1 VIAFGTV
8 TMREAG
14 GARVSTAGAGLTSP
28 AYDPGMNG
36 RIALVT
42 GGGSGLG
49 AAISRRLA
57 ADGAYVI
64 VNDLQSESAAKVAA
78 DVGGEAAPF
87 DVTDSAAFTT
97 AVDGAVAK
105 HGRIDVLVNNAG
117 IVHDR
122 PEIRERSMA
131 NMAARME
138 GRDPE
143 PLAAVSTLTDEQW
156 DRMIKTHLYGTF
168 YGTRAALRHMEPARS
183 GSIVNLAS
191 IYGFVGSAG
200 TADYA
205 AAKGAIVLFTK
216 PVGREVAP
224 LGIHV
229 NAVAPGFIDT
239 PLLEPM
245 ADMKDMLLMQIP
257 SARLGRAEEVA
268 NLVRFL
274 AGDEASYCFGD
285 VLTLTGGY
293 SI

>member
-1 VIAFGTV
+1 
-8 TMREAG
+8 
-14 GARVSTAGAGLTSP
+14 
-28 AYDPGMNG
+28 MNG

-64 VNDLQSESAAKVAA
+64 VNDLQAEAASKVAA

-87 DVTDSAAFTT
+87 DVTDSAAFTA

-138 GRDPE
+138 GRDVE
-143 PLAAVSTLTDEQW
+143 PLSAVSTLTDEQW

-216 PVGREVAP
+216 SVGREVAP

-257 SARLGRAEEVA
+257 SARLGEAEEVA